1 MEEQPLRPFDY
12 FKQHQEFV
20 EFKAGEVIFNQD
32 EIGKVMYA
40 VKEGEVEIIYSDLLL
55 EIVREGEFFG
65 EMSLVDSSPRS
76 AKAVAKTDCKLVV
89 VDKYH
94 FLFLV
99 HQSPTFSLDV
109 MLVMAQRIRKLQQ
122 IAAK

>member
-1 MEEQPLRPFDY
+1 LTHFDY
-12 FKQHQEFV
+12 FKKHQEFV
-20 EFKAGEVIFNQD
+20 EYNAGDVIFNQD
-32 EIGKVMYA
+32 ESGKVMYA
-40 VKEGEVEIIYSDLLL
+40 VKEGQVEIYYGSLLL
-55 EIVREGEFFG
+55 ETVNEGEFFG
-65 EMSLVDSSPRS
+65 EMSLVDSAPRS
-76 AKAVAKTDCKLVV
+76 AKAIAKTDCKLVV

-109 MLVMAQRIRKLQQ
+109 MRVMAERIRRLQQ